1 MKLPVPAPQLN
12 ELLNRHG
19 EQLGAVLEHHIGPEV
34 KGAYMHWD
42 ELRHRMPPQGLTSE
56 LWWLGTKLA
65 RSAISRTLPL
75 VDGAQVP
82 FRISISDSMQ
92 RRLHYIDRE
101 AAGAIRGTDGA
112 NDGFQNKFLIRSLIE
127 EAMTSSQLEGAA
139 TTRVVAKEML
149 STGRAPRDHS
159 ERMIYN
165 NYTVMRAICGW
176 GSQPLTVDS
185 ILEVHR
191 MLTHDAAD
199 PGVRPGQFRRAED
212 NVQVFGNDNTV
223 LHTPPPASQVPA
235 RLQALCDFANSNDEH
250 AFTHPV
256 VKAIALH
263 FQIGYDHPFCDGNGR
278 TARAIFYWS
287 MLKSG
292 YWMTEYLSISSVLK
306 KAPAQYIR
314 AYLHTESDGAD
325 LSYFIAQQLE
335 VIEKAIKGLHAYISR
350 KNEEKKQVEK
360 VLRGRDVLGV
370 NFNHRQ
376 RAVLANAIQN
386 PETDY
391 TVASHMT
398 AHRISYPTALN
409 DLNQLE
415 NHGLL
420 VKGKS
425 GKASIYSSV
434 PMLSDKL
441 GAERK

>member
-1 MKLPVPAPQLN
+1 MCI
-12 ELLNRHG
+12 R
-19 EQLGAVLEHHIGPEV
+19 
-34 KGAYMHWD
+34 
-42 ELRHRMPPQGLTSE
+42 
-56 LWWLGTKLA
+56 
-65 RSAISRTLPL
+65 
-75 VDGAQVP
+75 
-82 FRISISDSMQ
+82 DS
-92 RRLHYIDRE
+92 
-101 AAGAIRGTDGA
+101 
-112 NDGFQNKFLIRSLIE
+112 
-127 EAMTSSQLEGAA
+127 
-139 TTRVVAKEML
+139 
-149 STGRAPRDHS
+149 
-159 ERMIYN
+159 
-165 NYTVMRAICGW
+165 
-176 GSQPLTVDS
+176 
-185 ILEVHR
+185 
-191 MLTHDAAD
+191 
-199 PGVRPGQFRRAED
+199 
-212 NVQVFGNDNTV
+212 
-223 LHTPPPASQVPA
+223 
-235 RLQALCDFANSNDEH
+235 
-250 AFTHPV
+250 
-256 VKAIALH
+256 
-263 FQIGYDHPFCDGNGR
+263 
-278 TARAIFYWS
+278 YWS

-391 TVASHMT
+391 TVASHLT

-425 GKASIYSSV
+425 RKAVVCSAWPS
-434 PMLSDKL
+434 L
-441 GAERK
+441 